1 MKSPKNILLP
11 SDFSKNSDNAIAYA
25 IDLVKKNEGELS
37 LLHVFEVPFM
47 APSSAFTTREKTMK
61 VVEEEMRKISQSK
74 LESIIKNNN
83 IDEVPKLTLLREGN
97 VQEEILEVIK
107 EGDIDL
113 VIMGT
118 KGETANRGLFMGSV
132 AKEIVQHAPCPV
144 LAIPDEASF
153 DGINKIV
160 YATDLQQ
167 DETNTIN
174 YMVEFAKLY
183 DASLIIL
190 HVDHETEV
198 KEWSI
203 DLLMDMIEK
212 TDYPKIAYKEMVLND
227 VAEGIDDYVEKNRP
241 DILAMTTHTT
251 TLYDKIF
258 HKSITKQLLMH
269 THIPLLAFSDRKHDA
284 VFFG

>member
-1 MKSPKNILLP
+1 MKTPKNILLP
-11 SDFSKNSDNAIAYA
+11 TDFSNNSENAIAYA
-25 IDLVKKNEGELS
+25 ADLVKRNEGELS
-37 LLHVFEVPFM
+37 ILHVFDVPFM

-61 VVEEEMRKISQSK
+61 NTEDDMRSISRSK
-74 LESIIKNNN
+74 LNDISSSSLVSDIPNLSLVRKGEI
-83 IDEVPKLTLLREGN
+83 E
-97 VQEEILEVIK
+97 EEILEVIK

-113 VIMGT
+113 IVMGT
-118 KGETANRGLFMGSV
+118 KGQTADRGLFMGSV
-132 AKEIVQHAPCPV
+132 AKGIVQHAPCPV
-144 LAIPDEASF
+144 LAVPDEATF
-153 DGINKIV
+153 NGVTKIV

-167 DETNTIN
+167 DETITIN
-174 YMVEFAKLY
+174 YLVEFAKIY

-190 HVDHETEV
+190 HIDHENEV

-203 DLLMDMIEK
+203 DLLMDMIDK
-212 TDYPKIAYKEMVLND
+212 TSYPKIAYKEMVLNN
-227 VAEGIDDYVEKNRP
+227 VTQGINEYIEEHNP

-284 VFFG
+284 IFFG